1 MGDMEGMGRCGGTG
15 LEELSE
21 LWTACRPLLPG
32 LDRRSILCRVAAA
45 GGAER
50 ESNPCPSRF
59 CKRDALP
66 LSYSPL
72 RGARTMVISSRFVKH
87 GPWHKKLNV
96 GLRRVAGYYKPIAA
110 STSSTV
116 VPCAITLGR
125 PS

>member
-1 MGDMEGMGRCGGTG
+1 MTAVRYSYLVDNTAGRAG
-15 LEELSE
+15 S
-21 LWTACRPLLPG
+21 
-32 LDRRSILCRVAAA
+32 RVAAA

-96 GLRRVAGYYKPIAA
+96 GLRRIAGYYKSIAT
-110 STSSTV
+110 STSTV
-116 VPCAITLGR
+116 VPCAITSE
-125 PS
+125 P

>member
-1 MGDMEGMGRCGGTG
+1 MSTSVVAGRPSG
-15 LEELSE
+15 L
-21 LWTACRPLLPG
+21 ACRRGRWSREGIEPLSFAFLQT
-32 LDRRSILCRVAAA
+32 RRSPTELQ
-45 GGAER
+45 
-50 ESNPCPSRF
+50 
-59 CKRDALP
+59 
-66 LSYSPL
+66 PL
-72 RGARTMVISSRFVKH
+72 RGARTMVLSSRFVKH

>member
-1 MGDMEGMGRCGGTG
+1 MSTSAVAGRPSG
-15 LEELSE
+15 L
-21 LWTACRPLLPG
+21 ACRRG
-32 LDRRSILCRVAAA
+32 RWS
-45 GGAER
+45 R
-50 ESNPCPSRF
+50 EGSNPCPSRF